1 MLPDDKLPI
10 PWTWTRVVLVSV
22 VWGMTTALI
31 VTLCGGI
38 TYALLDD
45 GGWVGGAA
53 ALAVMVIWRHR
64 RGRFNL
70 PF

>member
-1 MLPDDKLPI
+1 MLPDDNLPI

-22 VWGMTTALI
+22 VWGMTTALM

-38 TYALLDD
+38 TYALLGD
-45 GGWVGGAA
+45 GGWVGGTA